1 MKKMKRMMIRYFLFS
16 LALSS
21 SLFFAGCCPEVN
33 FTGMSKEQISVML
46 ETAPRRKDGNFYV
59 LHALDNSPNKALVHH
74 SYMNKEAL
82 LTSQTAMK
90 VPQWRVFFHLDW
102 DYRWHSYLLTFENGK
117 VAKQEERFQPHWVM
131 AEP

>member
-1 MKKMKRMMIRYFLFS
+1 MTRYFLFS

-21 SLFFAGCCPEVN
+21 SLFFAGCCCPEVN
-33 FTGMSKEQISVML
+33 FTGMSKKQISVIL
-46 ETAPRRKDGNFYV
+46 ETGPRRNDGSFCV
-59 LHALDNSPNKALVHH
+59 LHALDNSPNKALAHH

-90 VPQWRVFFHLDW
+90 APQWWVLFHLDW
-102 DYRWHSYLLTFENGK
+102 DYRWHSYLLTFRNGK
-117 VAKQEERFQPHWVM
+117 VVKQEDRFQPHWVM